1 MDRPPLMK
9 NRGSHLTCCPLD
21 LGESF
26 LLTLV
31 PLTLQTYKS
40 FLKRIIHSRLP
51 SAIRS
56 QGGKDGHSCM
66 TLVRHLQW
74 RNPALRAKC
83 LQGLSILLNIHSALH
98 TRYSVYASPLNM
110 HAAPCKWFVK
120 RGEGDLRSRT
130 LHRMHCYPTIFQTLD
145 CRGV

>member
-110 HAAPCKWFVK
+110 HAAPCKWFGWSCF
-120 RGEGDLRSRT
+120 RGPLLWRRFPESS
-130 LHRMHCYPTIFQTLD
+130 
-145 CRGV
+145 